1 MNFRLPPRALKP
13 PRVIHV
19 TKGSEALTPQPKG
32 APFSPLMFFQRN
44 SQSSPSYNSTSL
56 VPRAPIVHFF
66 VCDHGNA
73 KVKALAEQFIK
84 ILTENGID
92 VFVEEFPIHQPGYQ
106 VRAASLSTFADFF
119 FQIHSKTAG
128 PGHVRLYEG
137 GQPNRMTTTE
147 AVAKIWSM
155 WRSKCGA
162 LSPEE
167 VGILSK
173 DCLMFLL
180 KEFANIVPQN
190 LDIASLQSQARES
203 IENGISVKPIVDK
216 LHEFEVVLNDGKAQ
230 ILTSKTM
237 SYEWKKEPGKVL
249 DRVNPQPTTTRGLSQ
264 PLKEILIEV
273 IKQTFQKVKAIID
286 VLEKYYSPSQ
296 STSQGGPNFNSI
308 GESTIGSDQKTRDGS
323 SWKLLIE
330 SADEDRV
337 GSMRIPSY
345 GDGNPLSESMNTPVL
360 LLDDY

>member
-1 MNFRLPPRALKP
+1 MNFRLPPRAIRP
-13 PRVIHV
+13 PPSIHGP
-19 TKGSEALTPQPKG
+19 KGSEALTPQPKG

-44 SQSSPSYNSTSL
+44 SQTSPSYNSTSL
-56 VPRAPIVHFF
+56 IPRAPIVHFF

-84 ILTENGID
+84 LLTDNGIN
-92 VFVEEFPIHQPGYQ
+92 VYVEEFLVHQPGYQ
-106 VRAASLSTFADFF
+106 VRAASLSSFADFF

-147 AVAKIWSM
+147 AIAKIWSM

-167 VGILSK
+167 VDLLSK
-173 DCLMFLL
+173 DNLMFLL
-180 KEFANIVPQN
+180 KEFGNIVPQN

-203 IENGISVKPIVDK
+203 IENGISVKPLIDK
-216 LHEFEVVLNDGKAQ
+216 LHEFEATLNDGKAQ

-237 SYEWKKEPGKVL
+237 SFEWKKEPGKVL
-249 DRVNPQPTTTRGLSQ
+249 DRLNSQPPIQGLSQ

-273 IKQTFQKVKAIID
+273 VKQTSQKVRAIID
-286 VLEKYYSPSQ
+286 VLEKHYNPSQ
-296 STSQGGPNFNSI
+296 PATQSNHQFNSI
-308 GESTIGSDQKTRDGS
+308 GEGTLGSAQKTRDGS

-330 SADEDRV
+330 SADDDRI

-360 LLDDY
+360 MLDDY